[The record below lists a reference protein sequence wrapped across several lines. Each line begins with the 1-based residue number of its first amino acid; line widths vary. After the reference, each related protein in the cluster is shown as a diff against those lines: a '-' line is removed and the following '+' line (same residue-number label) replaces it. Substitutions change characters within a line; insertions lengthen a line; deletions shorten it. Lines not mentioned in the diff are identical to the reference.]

1 MKIKLNLMKLMPDGE
16 VFYAVWPG
24 NGMSPFCSST
34 NSIFEARLTVMVD
47 DVQECSL
54 CEDEL
59 PTVMVDDV

>member
-16 VFYAVWPG
+16 VFYAVWPE

-47 DVQECSL
+47 DV
-54 CEDEL
+54 
-59 PTVMVDDV
+59 